1 MALLRTSFRTLSPNL
16 FFLVLILAAS
26 IPVTRAVFAFSPS
39 STFTTTSRL
48 SRSPLPPQK
57 GDLFIPPPP
66 PPSSSSSPFAQSS
79 GSTLPLPFNSPVAYS
94 SNDHVQLHQ
103 KVSSTA
109 PELLGIHLLHSCSDN
124 RNKHSNKN
132 NNRNG
137 YLQHHTHRR
146 SMPYSDQD
154 VTMDS
159 QSGQQQ
165 QRQEQQP
172 QEWNQP
178 SGTAFAEGLPLW
190 TPGTASRR
198 PFRHPFVKS
207 FGLRHKA
214 TMDWGMRARARTQKH
229 WDKYWDQLENPQA
242 SGFGNLDDT
251 GTAHEVGIGTNFNSE
266 TGAIIAD
273 ATCTDARTGTGIA
286 GAGGSGG
293 DNNNKGLPGE
303 ENMSSYPEMISDDHG
318 ASASTPFASDS
329 YASSA
334 PCVPALNCTHNSNLD
349 SNIDSCNTSY
359 TDASSSIASPE
370 TMLTAVTMATAIKD
384 NGLAR
389 AEAEPPKVPPDYISP
404 PLGDNDGP
412 GSLFFSQLLNH
423 YDKPPSSFPITPTTN
438 ADPVSTSDFS
448 SPFDNIIN
456 SRNNNNGATHTNATF
471 RQYYQIN
478 REFYKPGGPII
489 LWLPGESPLHSLF
502 LRRGLAY
509 ELANAT
515 AGLLVAL
522 EHRFYGNSIPRFQDS
537 PVSHKAGPIV
547 FDAGRGK
554 QESPSSTSS
563 TSSQTPLPDM
573 MLSDPDF
580 DTLHM
585 KESPTTKEGR
595 QEGEEEEREIQGY
608 EGGEDNCM
616 AKDLSSSSP
625 SSPNSSPTEFN
636 HLTTVDKVS
645 GVIIKGDKHKGI
657 SKGDKE
663 QPPHNPHEQPDKIN
677 DDNNNGNND
686 NNDNDSSTARVEKEG
701 LPLDL
706 LKYLNVDQSIE
717 DIARF
722 MDLFPSLQPKL
733 FSENESSNDPL
744 AATAPTT
751 PRWILAGCSYG
762 GNLAAWTRQRYPSKV
777 FAAFASSAPVRSA
790 LDFFE
795 YSTSQIDILGDKCSS
810 QLGHARDFLDSAL
823 GMTDEFMQQ
832 MAAVDLEVDEQTT
845 KGVNTSGVLPFA
857 VATGQEHERFETDT
871 NNDMV
876 HLSTLSPFLA
886 PTTDPASVVGSDNDD
901 KARRQAAKLRVLTWF
916 SPDFAHEY
924 AAEGE
929 EIHAAGWIWWTVASA
944 VQYNAVVTP
953 ATVQPVKTAVD
964 ILCDTMDLTKI
975 DDLLRSNSPHS
986 DVSNS
991 NLPSQLKLQYTKALA
1006 SWFKDQQFFTPTK
1019 QEDLQ
1024 PADLDPTSVQ
1034 SLAGMAWLWQ
1044 TCSELGYLQTAHPST
1059 CCCPSLS
1066 KPTPPVQSAYDS
1078 IIIKDFSNSSDE
1090 HRTGSSNA
1098 TCPLTSG
1105 DNNPSQETFY
1115 STKESFFLTR
1125 TTTPESASATAGAG
1139 STCLPCRCYADKAHK
1154 SESVFSRLL
1163 TLEAAW
1169 QECQFYF
1176 SSTHPPARN
1185 PITKPSTSSC
1195 SSTSPSPLSSLWSLK
1210 ETTDWNIST
1219 QQQQQQPP
1227 GSVDEDPN
1235 STNPQRQQ
1243 SGPGSV
1249 DIHPL
1254 VTLII
1259 NSGTT
1264 TTQQQQQND
1273 PVINAIKRDE
1283 VLLMGYP
1290 DVETNVNTKF
1300 HGWEIAQDPCY
1311 PSGSTVDHEI
1321 GLEGGNS
1328 GEGGAGDAGDNYPRS
1343 DEIQFASSST
1353 ASIVDEELGTIGQ
1366 EEDDEDEEDDN
1377 EDDDKVVA
1385 SQSGTTPRIASE
1397 LDDWLMDHPGGRY
1410 YFTNGEKDPWKELTL
1425 ASSRAIEFL
1434 RRPKVG
1440 GSSGNGYR
1448 NGDAGNGDNNGSG
1461 RRVYF
1466 KDSLE
1471 DQTEGLLESVE
1482 TLESAPLTGQSARKG
1497 RTRQDKAEI
1506 IKEEE
1511 DSLVGKKLSLSQDA
1525 TFGTL
1530 PSNNPTYRHHHKA
1543 ARHRSHHRRRHHPQK
1558 HHHHHH
1564 HKHHSPRKHTRKR
1577 KPKHRLPPRPPPCA
1591 PSTIDPCPPFPFHT
1605 PNSGGSGSV
1614 ETRLSQPKLSDQDE
1628 NDNVTGSDGSGVV
1641 VVVDKNKHEDE
1652 KDEGNTGGSVSGSGG
1667 GGSGLI
1673 GEEEFGDR
1681 TVMRIISEASHCQD
1695 ILYES
1700 NDLHSVK
1707 LRAEREH
1714 VLRTFVRWIEIDNRR
1729 QLRVLERQQQK
1740 QQQMFI
1746 IILALMDMILV
1757 LSGYQISF
1765 FQWWGVIVG
1774 FFLSLF
1780 IFVFYL
1786 FSVLRKEQPK
1796 LNMITRAFLVL
1807 FLAVFLLGI
1816 KFSIIDILVRVNYD
1830 MANCPAVS
1838 LCHAFNAEIVFSVIM
1853 GFMVIFE
1860 AYVTLKGD
1868 KQEILS
1874 RNSLPADD
1882 IESQMST
1889 MPSSQAQDFSSAV
1902 NLVESSNVVR
1912 PGALPAQS
1920 DSKKPRVDAH

>member
-1 MALLRTSFRTLSPNL
+1 
-16 FFLVLILAAS
+16 
-26 IPVTRAVFAFSPS
+26 
-39 STFTTTSRL
+39 
-48 SRSPLPPQK
+48 
-57 GDLFIPPPP
+57 
-66 PPSSSSSPFAQSS
+66 
-79 GSTLPLPFNSPVAYS
+79 
-94 SNDHVQLHQ
+94 
-103 KVSSTA
+103 
-109 PELLGIHLLHSCSDN
+109 
-124 RNKHSNKN
+124 
-132 NNRNG
+132 
-137 YLQHHTHRR
+137 
-146 SMPYSDQD
+146 
-154 VTMDS
+154 
-159 QSGQQQ
+159 
-165 QRQEQQP
+165 
-172 QEWNQP
+172 
-178 SGTAFAEGLPLW
+178 
-190 TPGTASRR
+190 
-198 PFRHPFVKS
+198 
-207 FGLRHKA
+207 
-214 TMDWGMRARARTQKH
+214 MDWGMRARARTQKH

-273 ATCTDARTGTGIA
+273 ATCTDARIGTGIV
-286 GAGGSGG
+286 GAGESGG
-293 DNNNKGLPGE
+293 DINNK
-303 ENMSSYPEMISDDHG
+303 
-318 ASASTPFASDS
+318 
-329 YASSA
+329 
-334 PCVPALNCTHNSNLD
+334 
-349 SNIDSCNTSY
+349 
-359 TDASSSIASPE
+359 ASPE
-370 TMLTAVTMATAIKD
+370 IMLTAVTTATTIKD

-423 YDKPPSSFPITPTTN
+423 YDKPPSSFPIAPTTN
-438 ADPVSTSDFS
+438 EDPTSTSDFS

-563 TSSQTPLPDM
+563 QTPVPDM

-580 DTLHM
+580 DTIHM
-585 KESPTTKEGR
+585 KESPSTKEDR
-595 QEGEEEEREIQGY
+595 QEGEEEEREMQGY
-608 EGGEDNCM
+608 ERGENTCM

-625 SSPNSSPTEFN
+625 SSPNSSPTKFN
-636 HLTTVDKVS
+636 HLITVDKVS
-645 GVIIKGDKHKGI
+645 GVIIKGDKHKGV

-663 QPPHNPHEQPDKIN
+663 QPPHNPHNQTDKIN
-677 DDNNNGNND
+677 DNNNTGNNG

-733 FSENESSNDPL
+733 FSENESSDDPL
-744 AATAPTT
+744 AATAPTK

-832 MAAVDLEVDEQTT
+832 MGAVDLEVDEQTT

-871 NNDMV
+871 NSDMA

-901 KARRQAAKLRVLTWF
+901 KSRRQAAKLRVLTWF

-1227 GSVDEDPN
+1227 GCVDEDPN

-1243 SGPGSV
+1243 SGPDSV

-1254 VTLII
+1254 VTLIV

-1343 DEIQFASSST
+1343 DEIQFASLST
-1353 ASIVDEELGTIGQ
+1353 ASIVDEELGTVGQ
-1366 EEDDEDEEDDN
+1366 EEDDQDEEDDN

-1440 GSSGNGYR
+1440 GGSGNGYR
-1448 NGDAGNGDNNGSG
+1448 NGDAGNGDNNRSG
-1461 RRVYF
+1461 RRVHF
-1466 KDSLE
+1466 KNSME
-1471 DQTEGLLESVE
+1471 DQIEGLLESVE

-1511 DSLVGKKLSLSQDA
+1511 DSLLH
-1525 TFGTL
+1525 GTAVIIVAVTIHRNITIILTTTTNTTRPGNIPANANPSIGCLLAPL
-1530 PSNNPTYRHHHKA
+1530 PAPL
-1543 ARHRSHHRRRHHPQK
+1543 PQ
-1558 HHHHHH
+1558 
-1564 HKHHSPRKHTRKR
+1564 
-1577 KPKHRLPPRPPPCA
+1577 
-1591 PSTIDPCPPFPFHT
+1591 STHAHLFHT

-1628 NDNVTGSDGSGVV
+1628 NDNVTGSDGSGSGVV
-1641 VVVDKNKHEDE
+1641 VVVDKNKHEGE
-1652 KDEGNTGGSVSGSGG
+1652 KGEGNTGGSVSGSGG
-1667 GGSGLI
+1667 GG
-1673 GEEEFGDR
+1673 
-1681 TVMRIISEASHCQD
+1681 
-1695 ILYES
+1695 
-1700 NDLHSVK
+1700 N
-1707 LRAEREH
+1707 
-1714 VLRTFVRWIEIDNRR
+1714 N
-1729 QLRVLERQQQK
+1729 
-1740 QQQMFI
+1740 
-1746 IILALMDMILV
+1746 
-1757 LSGYQISF
+1757 
-1765 FQWWGVIVG
+1765 
-1774 FFLSLF
+1774 
-1780 IFVFYL
+1780 
-1786 FSVLRKEQPK
+1786 
-1796 LNMITRAFLVL
+1796 
-1807 FLAVFLLGI
+1807 
-1816 KFSIIDILVRVNYD
+1816 
-1830 MANCPAVS
+1830 
-1838 LCHAFNAEIVFSVIM
+1838 
-1853 GFMVIFE
+1853 
-1860 AYVTLKGD
+1860 
-1868 KQEILS
+1868 
-1874 RNSLPADD
+1874 
-1882 IESQMST
+1882 
-1889 MPSSQAQDFSSAV
+1889 
-1902 NLVESSNVVR
+1902 
-1912 PGALPAQS
+1912 
-1920 DSKKPRVDAH
+1920 